1 MHVYSCFS
9 SWVVVV
15 AVVVFRLCSVPTREW
30 MVAHLRPWRSI
41 IIIILSFLPYCYI
54 FHSIYWQTHLL
65 SAKLQKNPP
74 TYFEEQNSLLCHIG
88 VPCLF
93 GAKSFCCIVKSIDSM
108 YHKTDSCFHRWV
120 ASRHMFI
127 EPIAFTLHSS
137 LFCILVK
144 LRLVFASKLKP
155 IQHKNDQQ
163 EGKKVAQKYSI

>member
-1 MHVYSCFS
+1 MTRGLEPLLYMHVYSCFS
-9 SWVVVV
+9 SWVLEV

-41 IIIILSFLPYCYI
+41 IIIILSFFTILLYLS
-54 FHSIYWQTHLL
+54 FIYWQTHLL

-93 GAKSFCCIVKSIDSM
+93 AAKSFCYIVKSICCKIFFDSM

-120 ASRHMFI
+120 ASRHIFI

-137 LFCILVK
+137 LFCVLVK
-144 LRLVFASKLKP
+144 LLHLEARFISLH
-155 IQHKNDQQ
+155 IT
-163 EGKKVAQKYSI
+163 